1 MVFVCRMNPGGSWR
15 FPVALGILG
24 VVIGVL
30 LILFPEQAIRIT
42 IYLFGLVAIIIAV
55 ILFAIAY
62 GMSRGGGAVAAVP
75 AIIGIVFLIFGLVS
89 FVNPGIIGAFMAV
102 LFSILAII
110 AGFGLLFSSVFTV
123 RPAAMKI
130 LVAAGG
136 IFLAAIGISILF
148 STQATSLFIVQL
160 AGAFFIASGV
170 ISLVGALLMRGGRQ
184 EEMTYQRLDE
194 WDGEGP

>member
-1 MVFVCRMNPGGSWR
+1 MAFVCRMNPGGSWR

-24 VVIGVL
+24 VVVGIL

-42 IYLFGLVAIIIAV
+42 IYLFGLFAILIAV
-55 ILFAIAY
+55 ILFAVAY
-62 GMSRGGGAVAAVP
+62 GMFRGGGAVAAVP

-102 LFSILAII
+102 LFSLLAIV

-123 RPAAMKI
+123 RPAVMKI

-148 STQATSLFIVQL
+148 STQATSQFIVQL
-160 AGAFFIASGV
+160 VGAFFIASGV
-170 ISLVGALLMRGGRQ
+170 ISLIGALVMRGRQ

-194 WDGEGP
+194 CDWEGP

>member
-1 MVFVCRMNPGGSWR
+1 MAFVCRMNPGGSWR
-15 FPVALGILG
+15 FPVAIGILG

-62 GMSRGGGAVAAVP
+62 GMSRAGGAVAAVP

-102 LFSILAII
+102 LFSLLAII

-170 ISLVGALLMRGGRQ
+170 ISLIGALLIRGR
-184 EEMTYQRLDE
+184 EEEITYQRLDE
-194 WDGEGP
+194 CEWEGP

>member
-1 MVFVCRMNPGGSWR
+1 MAFICRMNPGGSWR

-30 LILFPEQAIRIT
+30 LIIFPDQAIRIT
-42 IYLFGLVAIIIAV
+42 IYLFGLFAIIIAL
-55 ILFAIAY
+55 ILFAVAY
-62 GMSRGGGAVAAVP
+62 GMSRGGGAIAAIPV
-75 AIIGIVFLIFGLVS
+75 IVGIVFLIFGLVS

-102 LFSILAII
+102 LFSLLAII

-123 RPAAMKI
+123 RPAVMKI

-148 STQATSLFIVQL
+148 STEATSQFIVQL
-160 AGAFFIASGV
+160 IGAFFIASGLISV
-170 ISLVGALLMRGGRQ
+170 IGALLMRGRK
-184 EEMTYQRLDE
+184 EKTDWERIDE
-194 WDGEGP
+194 CDW

>member
-1 MVFVCRMNPGGSWR
+1 MAFVCRMNPGGSWR
-15 FPVALGILG
+15 FPVAIGILG

-55 ILFAIAY
+55 ILFAVAY

-102 LFSILAII
+102 LFSLLAII

-123 RPAAMKI
+123 RPVAMKI

-148 STQATSLFIVQL
+148 STQATSQFIVQL
-160 AGAFFIASGV
+160 VGAFFIASGV
-170 ISLVGALLMRGGRQ
+170 ISLIGALLMRGRR

-194 WDGEGP
+194 CDWEGP

>member
-1 MVFVCRMNPGGSWR
+1 MAFVCRMNPGGSWR
-15 FPVALGILG
+15 FPVAIGILG

-30 LILFPEQAIRIT
+30 LILFPEQAIRTT

-55 ILFAIAY
+55 ILFAVAY

-102 LFSILAII
+102 LFSLLAII

-123 RPAAMKI
+123 RPVAMKI

-148 STQATSLFIVQL
+148 STQATSQFIVQL
-160 AGAFFIASGV
+160 VGAFFIASGV
-170 ISLVGALLMRGGRQ
+170 ISLIGALLMRGRR

-194 WDGEGP
+194 CDWEGP

>member
-1 MVFVCRMNPGGSWR
+1 MAFVCRMNPGGSWR

-24 VVIGVL
+24 VVIGIL

-42 IYLFGLVAIIIAV
+42 IYLFGLLAIIIAV
-55 ILFAIAY
+55 ILFAVAY

-102 LFSILAII
+102 LFSLLVII
-110 AGFGLLFSSVFTV
+110 AGFGLLFSSVFAV
-123 RPAAMKI
+123 RPAAMRI

-148 STQATSLFIVQL
+148 STEATSQFIVQL
-160 AGAFFIASGV
+160 VGAFFIASGV
-170 ISLVGALLMRGGRQ
+170 VSLIGALLMRGRQ
-184 EEMTYQRLDE
+184 EKTDWERLDE
-194 WDGEGP
+194 YGWEGPG